1 MDFLKDRRVI
11 LALGAVAAILLGA
24 VIAVALAGGGKAPDE
39 PPPAS
44 QAGLIV
50 EQGRDD
56 DSRLDPARPIRC
68 FVEGQFAGE
77 ITLTECARRNGVATG
92 ALDVGVDETGALAAS
107 GSAGTMLTPLP
118 PPKEQIVEA
127 EATLPP
133 VQQPA
138 PSPSGQDSP
147 AAVAVAEGG
156 ACWRYAD
163 ATWSRLPESLP
174 LNACVQRLFAGQ
186 CERPGRAT
194 YGRWGNQTL
203 RLVPG
208 KVEVSDDNRRFRL
221 LTRQEADC
229 SFPVAG

>member
-1 MDFLKDRRVI
+1 M
-11 LALGAVAAILLGA
+11 ALNAPPSARDWGKRSSDDSAAIALVTAGA
-24 VIAVALAGGGKAPDE
+24 TSARAWIRAAAHSAS
-39 PPPAS
+39 PAS

-56 DSRLDPARPIRC
+56 DTRLDPARPIRC

-138 PSPSGQDSP
+138 PSPSGQ
-147 AAVAVAEGG
+147 
-156 ACWRYAD
+156 
-163 ATWSRLPESLP
+163 
-174 LNACVQRLFAGQ
+174 
-186 CERPGRAT
+186 GRA
-194 YGRWGNQTL
+194 L
-203 RLVPG
+203 
-208 KVEVSDDNRRFRL
+208 
-221 LTRQEADC
+221 
-229 SFPVAG
+229 